1 MKDQM
6 IVDAERKII
15 QKVKAS
21 LKGCE
26 TKGIVFDKLLSSQT
40 VAELGVVIFNALDFG
55 LKVPLLVFFNRNLF
69 ESQISS
75 RSSSLSCLDFDS
87 QEDEERQLS
96 PALENIIDMMTSSG
110 EMMEN
115 IPREVKSALNKRK

>member
-1 MKDQM
+1 M

-15 QKVKAS
+15 EKVKAS
-21 LKGCE
+21 FKVCE
-26 TKGIVFDKLLSSQT
+26 TKGIVVNQLLSSQT

-55 LKVPLLVFFNRNLF
+55 LKVPLLVFFNWKSDF

-87 QEDEERQLS
+87 
-96 PALENIIDMMTSSG
+96 
-110 EMMEN
+110 
-115 IPREVKSALNKRK
+115 

>member
-1 MKDQM
+1 M

-15 QKVKAS
+15 EKVEAS
-21 LKGCE
+21 FKGCE
-26 TKGIVFDKLLSSQT
+26 TKDIVVDKLLSSQT

-55 LKVPLLVFFNRNLF
+55 LKVPLLVFFHWNLF
-69 ESQISS
+69 EIQISS
-75 RSSSLSCLDFDS
+75 RSSSLSCLDFDPK
-87 QEDEERQLS
+87 EDEERQLS

>member
-1 MKDQM
+1 M

-15 QKVKAS
+15 EKVKAS
-21 LKGCE
+21 FNGCE

-55 LKVPLLVFFNRNLF
+55 LKVPLLVFFNWKSDF

>member
-15 QKVKAS
+15 EKVKAS
-21 LKGCE
+21 FNGCE

-55 LKVPLLVFFNRNLF
+55 LKVPLLVFFNWNL
-69 ESQISS
+69 I
-75 RSSSLSCLDFDS
+75 
-87 QEDEERQLS
+87 
-96 PALENIIDMMTSSG
+96 
-110 EMMEN
+110 
-115 IPREVKSALNKRK
+115 

>member
-1 MKDQM
+1 M

-15 QKVKAS
+15 EKVEAS
-21 LKGCE
+21 FKGCE
-26 TKGIVFDKLLSSQT
+26 TKDIVVDKLLSSQT

-55 LKVPLLVFFNRNLF
+55 LKVPLLVFFNWNLF